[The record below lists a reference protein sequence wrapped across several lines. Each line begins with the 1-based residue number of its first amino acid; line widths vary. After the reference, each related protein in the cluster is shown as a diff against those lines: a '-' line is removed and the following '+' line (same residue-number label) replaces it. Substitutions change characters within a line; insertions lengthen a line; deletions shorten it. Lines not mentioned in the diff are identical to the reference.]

1 MIDRFFEF
9 SMIGLLVTGF
19 VAVLGTH
26 SLDWPSTGLAIA
38 ALFTRALMA
47 AGVIRFQVPPRA
59 ATAAA
64 LLYFGFFPVDIY
76 YVSQGFVLA
85 IVHMVVFLGCLKLLT
100 AKTSRDYGYLKLIA
114 ILELVAAAMFSA
126 TLIFLLYLSVFVL
139 FAIAAM
145 MSGEVR
151 NASTET
157 EGAVSQSTLRGFPRR
172 LGVLSTSLLLGVFV
186 LTVGL
191 FLILPRTA
199 RAALGRFAP
208 QRERLTGFS
217 NSVTLGEIGRIKQSG
232 APVMHVRS
240 YQNDGFLQV
249 KWRGT
254 ALAEFDGKRWFNP
267 PDPDRVVRVEGGN
280 IALRTAVVGNRA
292 GRNLIYQVHLEPMV
306 ADTLFIAGNAETIS
320 IDVPFLRLSRGGAFR
335 VAQRFGARGLNYGVY
350 AFDPDEWAEVRFTTA
365 PLGEAFRQELLSLP
379 PLDPR
384 IPELTKQF
392 IAGAETEVQKS
403 RAIENHLRHDYGYTL
418 DLLTQPVED
427 PLAHFLFDRKKGHC
441 EYFASAMAV
450 MLRSIGIPARVVTG
464 FQSGTYNPM
473 TGWQVVRASDAHAWV
488 EAWLEGRG
496 WTTFDPTPPDS
507 SGASGLLS
515 KLSLFAD
522 TAEQVWQDWVMSYDF
537 ERQLSLYAKVQDT
550 RRSLRMPHFDE
561 IASGVANAFKGGA
574 KAAIAVFA
582 AAILFALGYLFG
594 PRVLRWW
601 QSRDYAGRIQRGETK
616 PSDATLLYQRLLSL
630 LAKRGLR
637 KPPWL
642 TPAEFARVLVPP
654 ANAPQI
660 APLVADATD
669 AYNELRFGG
678 RPDAAPRMVRVLEAI
693 ERL

>member
-19 VAVLGTH
+19 MAILGTH
-26 SLDWPSTGLAIA
+26 ALDWPSTALAVT
-38 ALFTRALMA
+38 ALVVRVLMA
-47 AGVIRFQVPPRA
+47 GGVVNFQIPQRA
-59 ATAAA
+59 ATAAV
-64 LLYFGFFPVDIY
+64 LVYFGFFPVDIY
-76 YVSQGFVLA
+76 YVSQNFILSL
-85 IVHMVVFLGCLKLLT
+85 VHMVVFLGCLKLLT
-100 AKTSRDYGYLKLIA
+100 AKSARDYGYLKLIA
-114 ILELVAAAMFSA
+114 VLELVAAAMFSA
-126 TLIFLLYLSVFVL
+126 TLIFLLYLTVFVL
-139 FAIAAM
+139 FAVAAM

-151 NASTET
+151 KASTEAV
-157 EGAVSQSTLRGFPRR
+157 GAVSQSTLRGFPRR
-172 LGVLSTSLLLGVFV
+172 LSVLTTSLMLGIFV

-199 RAALGRFAP
+199 RAAFGRFAP
-208 QRERLTGFS
+208 RRERLTGFS
-217 NSVTLGEIGRIKQSG
+217 NSVTLGEIGRIKQSS

-267 PDPDRVVRVEGGN
+267 PDPDRVLRVDGGS
-280 IALRTAVVGNRA
+280 IALRTAVIGNRA

-320 IDVPFLRLSRGGAFR
+320 IEVPFLRFSRGGAFR
-335 VAQRFGARGLNYGVY
+335 VAQRFAARGLNYGVY
-350 AFDPDEWAEVRFTTA
+350 AFEPDEWAEVRFTTA
-365 PLGEAFRQELLSLP
+365 PLGDPLRQELLSLP
-379 PLDPR
+379 PLDAR
-384 IPELTKQF
+384 IPALAQKF

-403 RAIENHLRHDYGYTL
+403 RAIENHLRRDFGYTL
-418 DLLTQPVED
+418 DLLSQPVDD
-427 PLAHFLFDRKKGHC
+427 PLAHFLFERKKGHC
-441 EYFASAMAV
+441 EYFASAMTV

-496 WTTFDPTPPDS
+496 WTTFDPTPPDH
-507 SGASGLLS
+507 SGAGGLLS

-522 TAEQVWQDWVMSYDF
+522 TAEQFWQDWVMSYDF

-550 RRSLRMPHFDE
+550 RRSLRLPQFDE
-561 IASGVANAFKGGA
+561 ITTGVSNAFKGGA
-574 KAAIAVFA
+574 KPALIFFTIAV
-582 AAILFALGYLFG
+582 LGGLGYVFG
-594 PRVLRWW
+594 PRILRWW
-601 QSRDYAGRIQRGETK
+601 RSRDYAGRIQRGETR
-616 PSDATLLYQRLLSL
+616 PSDATLLYQRMLSQL
-630 LAKRGLR
+630 SRRGLR
-637 KPPWL
+637 KPPWM
-642 TPAEFARVLVPP
+642 TPAEFAHVLVPP

-660 APLVADATD
+660 GALVADATD

-678 RPDAAPRMVRVLEAI
+678 RADAAPRMVRVLEAI
-693 ERL
+693 EKL